1 MPKPLM
7 ISYFNKVFI
16 ISLEFPKVGKNDKNN
31 MSFQIKARLVNNYC
45 HQIYSIYKLF
55 IIVCITL

>member
-1 MPKPLM
+1 M

-31 MSFQIKARLVNNYC
+31 ISFQIKARLVNNNC
-45 HQIYSIYKLF
+45 LQIYSIYKLF
-55 IIVCITL
+55 IIVYRTEKQNI

>member
-1 MPKPLM
+1 M

-45 HQIYSIYKLF
+45 HQYIQF
-55 IIVCITL
+55 INFL